1 MNLKSEITKI
11 HYNRESKSLLIPFLD
26 FLAFF
31 YSKITQIRNYLYD
44 KNILKSEKVNAYVI
58 AVGNLTTGG
67 VGKTP
72 VVAEI
77 AKYYINKGKKVAI
90 ISRGYGGKLSNK
102 EPRFVSLNGQ
112 IMHTA
117 EEIGDEPYWF
127 AENIPEASVL
137 TCSSRVKAA
146 KKAIQHIKP
155 DIIILDD
162 AFQHRK
168 IQRDLNIVL
177 VDSKKLFG
185 NGKHLPAGPLREDLN
200 NLKRADRLIIMNK
213 SGEDVDL
220 KIFKNFFASEKTTL
234 CKVIPSYT
242 YNIKTTEI
250 LPLKSEV
257 TAICAIGQPEQFYN
271 FVRQKF
277 NLKKTITFDDHHQ
290 YQKKDISKISG
301 NIITTEKDAVK
312 LSAFDFDNI
321 YALKLKLDL
330 NIERILKCQKLI
342 I

>member
-127 AENIPEASVL
+127 AENIPS
-137 TCSSRVKAA
+137 
-146 KKAIQHIKP
+146 
-155 DIIILDD
+155 
-162 AFQHRK
+162 
-168 IQRDLNIVL
+168 
-177 VDSKKLFG
+177 
-185 NGKHLPAGPLREDLN
+185 LPHSQ
-200 NLKRADRLIIMNK
+200 LK
-213 SGEDVDL
+213 
-220 KIFKNFFASEKTTL
+220 
-234 CKVIPSYT
+234 
-242 YNIKTTEI
+242 
-250 LPLKSEV
+250 
-257 TAICAIGQPEQFYN
+257 
-271 FVRQKF
+271 
-277 NLKKTITFDDHHQ
+277 
-290 YQKKDISKISG
+290 
-301 NIITTEKDAVK
+301 
-312 LSAFDFDNI
+312 
-321 YALKLKLDL
+321 
-330 NIERILKCQKLI
+330 
-342 I
+342 